1 MDDSEIRLER
11 LERRVRRLG
20 GVTAMLAC
28 GWLVLI
34 VWNFAPRPR
43 LDAREFAVRDSAGR
57 RRAALMVRDDGLP
70 ALRLD
75 DVNGQPRLYAMLRAD
90 GTPVLRLSDSA
101 WVHRARFEIDE
112 VGRPRV
118 ALADS
123 AGRTRARFT
132 LDERGE
138 GVLDLGAG
146 SAKPSR

>member
-1 MDDSEIRLER
+1 MDESEIRLER

-75 DVNGQPRLYAMLRAD
+75 DANGQPRLYAMLRAD

-101 WVHRARFEIDE
+101 WVHRARFEVDE
-112 VGRPRV
+112 AGRPRV
-118 ALADS
+118 VLADS
-123 AGRTRARFT
+123 TGHTRVQLA
-132 LDERGE
+132 LDAQGN
-138 GVLDLGAG
+138 GVLDLGPKPAG
-146 SAKPSR
+146 SPR

>member
-1 MDDSEIRLER
+1 MNDSEIRLER

-112 VGRPRV
+112 TGRPRI

-123 AGRTRARFT
+123 AGRTKLQLA
-132 LDERGE
+132 LDEHGE
-138 GVLDLGAG
+138 GVLDPGPK
-146 SAKPSR
+146 SARASR